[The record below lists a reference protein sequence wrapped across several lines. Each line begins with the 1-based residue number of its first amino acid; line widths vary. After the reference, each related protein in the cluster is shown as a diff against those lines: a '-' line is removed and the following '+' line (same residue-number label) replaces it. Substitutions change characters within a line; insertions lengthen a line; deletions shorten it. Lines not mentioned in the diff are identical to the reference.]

1 MTGTPQDS
9 PVSVDPHRLRLI
21 GDSGGAGVLL
31 GQRCR
36 QCQVCVF
43 GPAIFCQACSSDDL
57 ESIQLSRQGTLYSF
71 TVVRVPPAGWPGKV
85 PYTLGEVELPEGPHV
100 LAEIIDSEPDQLK
113 LDMSMELALERVS
126 VPESN
131 GGLGKVLAVYKWRPL
146 DQS

>member
-21 GDSGGAGVLL
+21 DESSETGGAGVLL

-57 ESIQLSRQGTLYSF
+57 ESVQLSRQGTL
-71 TVVRVPPAGWPGKV
+71 
-85 PYTLGEVELPEGPHV
+85 
-100 LAEIIDSEPDQLK
+100 
-113 LDMSMELALERVS
+113 
-126 VPESN
+126 
-131 GGLGKVLAVYKWRPL
+131 
-146 DQS
+146 